1 MRTAPLA
8 ALFVSLVLGVG
19 TAHAAHDD
27 STLAALRVTVA
38 DVTDVTVTVES
49 AGYGK
54 NGSSFSSVRPGTAAP
69 SPATV
74 SFSGAFTHTYESY
87 ESPGVDTI
95 RSFGT
100 NVYADSPYYDD
111 YDITEAHA
119 LHADSPE
126 IDHDS
131 GMTASLWQSGT
142 AVIGVLA
149 SANVSVTGTPPPP
162 TGGGTRLDDGGD
174 VCGLLGIEP
183 AALLPLLAAW
193 RRRKGAAR
201 RLRVRLAR
209 VALEPL
215 EPLERDGESRGY

>member
-1 MRTAPLA
+1 MRTAPVA

-38 DVTDVTVTVES
+38 DVTDGTVTVES
-49 AGYGK
+49 AGHGK
-54 NGSSFSSVRPGTAAP
+54 DGSSFSSVRPGTAAS
-69 SPATV
+69 SPATA
-74 SFSGAFTHTYESY
+74 SFSGEFTHTYA
-87 ESPGVDTI
+87 SPGVYTI
-95 RSFGT
+95 GSLGT
-100 NVYADSPYYDD
+100 NVYAESPYYDD
-111 YDITEAHA
+111 YDTTEGHA

-131 GMTASLWQSGT
+131 GTTASLWQSGT

-149 SANVSVTGTPPPP
+149 SANVSVTGTQPPP

-174 VCGLLGIEP
+174 ACGLLGIEP

-209 VALEPL
+209 AALEPQ
-215 EPLERDGESRGY
+215 EPLGRDGESRGY